1 MDKLFQK
8 ILLTLFPYSVAKAIY
23 GFVIYVIAF
32 FRIIGIFLTLPFV
45 MVRKL
50 CQIYKERT
58 RKQKEQ

>member
-1 MDKLFQK
+1 MDELFQK

-45 MVRKL
+45 MVRKF